1 MLEALLGNSIMV
13 FTASMIGILPVLLG
27 IRPSEKSIDSALGF
41 SGGVM
46 LAVAFSVIQEVNFT
60 LGQVFSFT
68 LGFLM
73 LWLLEAS
80 LPHEHL
86 MKGYEGPARLKTR
99 LKAAWLIA
107 FSMIIHNIPEGM
119 IVGSST
125 VANTLLGAS
134 VTIAIAIQDVV
145 EGFMAGLPYILMGKG
160 VKALLL
166 ALIAASAEAVAS
178 IITGLI
184 GLTSSGILLFLDGFS
199 SGAMVFIVVHEVLPE
214 IHGEHA
220 SESTIGFLAGLI
232 TALILDAFI

>member
-1 MLEALLGNSIMV
+1 MLEALLGNSIIV
-13 FTASMIGILPVLLG
+13 FTASMVGILPVLLG
-27 IRPSEKSIDSALGF
+27 IKPSEKSIDSALGF

-46 LAVAFSVIQEVNFT
+46 LAVAFSVIQGTNIMP
-60 LGQVFSFT
+60 GQVFSFT
-68 LGFLM
+68 LGFLT
-73 LWLLEAS
+73 LWLLEAI

-86 MKGYEGPARLKTR
+86 TRGYEGPARFKTR

-107 FSMIIHNIPEGM
+107 FSMMIHNIPEGM

-125 VANTLLGAS
+125 IANILLGAS

-145 EGFMAGLPYILMGKG
+145 EGFMAGLPYILMDKG

-166 ALIAASAEAVAS
+166 TLIAASAEAVAS

-199 SGAMVFIVVHEVLPE
+199 SGAVVFIFVHEVLPE

-232 TALILDAFI
+232 TALVLDAFI